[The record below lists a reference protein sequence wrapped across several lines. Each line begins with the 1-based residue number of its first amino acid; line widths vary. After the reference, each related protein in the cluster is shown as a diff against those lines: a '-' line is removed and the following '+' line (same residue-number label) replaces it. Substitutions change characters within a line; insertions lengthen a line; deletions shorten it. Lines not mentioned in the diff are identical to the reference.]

1 MTIIGKWGEQRCDD
15 GASRVFGGTDAR
27 SVVAETLARRGG
39 WAEIRP
45 GNWRHAGAVAAA
57 LRDAGLLLTP
67 SMRLTAPQLHALRAA
82 VVDAESY
89 DEDDQS
95 VRRRKL
101 IAQRDAGWKK
111 VLVALRP
118 R

>member
-1 MTIIGKWGEQRCDD
+1 MTITGKWGEQRCDD
-15 GASRVFGGTDAR
+15 GESRSFGGTDAR
-27 SVVAETLARRGG
+27 SVIAETLARREG

-45 GNWRHAGAVAAA
+45 GHWRHAGAVAAA

-67 SMRLTAPQLHALRAA
+67 SVRLTARQLHALRAA
-82 VVDAESY
+82 MVDAEMY

-101 IAQRDAGWKK
+101 IAQRDAGWRK

-118 R
+118 K